1 MENKNNNN
9 LKSHSK
15 KNNHYKP
22 GKYYLNI
29 KKKNII
35 KYEEL
40 IKREKHRKISY
51 FLLFIISN
59 IMTIYNLCLYIIET
73 YITLKE
79 DDKIKL
85 SQYIKIQNLICGLY
99 FIIEYI
105 LILFSKPENSR
116 LKYFFSNE
124 SIFDIITSLPSFVIY
139 FTNKF
144 NLFSFFRVIKTFR
157 CLRILRTMYYF
168 QIIYRE
174 NFDNKYKIDFI
185 YIIIVFLST
194 FIIAGGLLVFLND
207 FTENAFNI
215 ENIHFFDGLYVFFV
229 TATTLGYGDIYP
241 TNFFSR
247 FSIICLIIIFVSIT
261 SKEISNAIQIFD
273 NMKQYKSYNYKEHI
287 IIIANCYINI
297 FDVLYELRRKYLN
310 KRIIVLSNY
319 FSSFPSFEFPYNKVN
334 IVNSKIIDY
343 EILERIN
350 TKFASCIFVFIK
362 KILENEKL
370 EKEKEFLLLKI
381 TQFYPK
387 VPIYIQN
394 ITNSKNSNLENK
406 YNNNQYIKNL
416 FSLSDLKSIIF
427 STSIKNIGYL
437 TFIQNLIFNYYTHQT
452 KLLNEFDIL
461 MKSYFYGSENKIVV
475 EKLPSYFIGFSFYDS
490 MRIIYSKSIS
500 NYFEKIMV
508 SKVINEI
515 KPILLIGIYQDEND
529 NDDKIFFLNNHIEIN
544 NNSYGI
550 FISYNKNQ
558 YVKNILS
565 TFNKI
570 IPLRRVKTIK
580 KDINIYNNKINNA
593 KRRNGIFI
601 TENNNNNNSHL
612 NEIKKEIFN
621 NDEKEIS
628 EKIKF
633 YKRKENM
640 LTGGKNFS
648 IKSTSNNLLFINNF
662 YDLELDEVIGKIQ
675 TMIKNNK
682 FTYNET
688 ICDKIDIESRIYDSS
703 KNEISSIFSNHIII
717 FGYQEGLK
725 NIIKHIKNYFSNN
738 AICIFI
744 DKKENEKVIK
754 IKDTILKFFEQV
766 YLIYGDMTNP
776 KNLYNCSLQ
785 KSIFCLLL
793 ISTINENINDD
804 LKNILCYRI
813 IQKYFQ
819 TKTIIEVWNN
829 SSLKFLGYTPFIS
842 INEFFHPLFIS
853 GKIFLLEHFDKL
865 LPKLYLNEKKTK
877 AWIEFVKLG
886 NNKII
891 DNKTINS
898 NNNIYLLSIDIPEIY
913 IGKDF
918 FSMFCDF
925 ICLENPIVILGLY
938 INDTEEYQIK
948 KKGFDIIIQENIS
961 TNEKIFG
968 NYNYRKLKFQEKN
981 LYYIKKMI
989 ERSLNG
995 KSNSDCVDITHP
1007 YLPVFITNP
1016 PPWFILPKKTS
1027 ILILY
1032 NFDEN
1037 KSNFIFEF
1045 QKNLL
1050 EKIQRRQKK
1059 FSTVNKRLNIR
1070 ERQSHFFNAIY
1081 GLKEKMKEKY
1091 INEFRE
1097 VV

>member
-1 MENKNNNN
+1 
-9 LKSHSK
+9 
-15 KNNHYKP
+15 
-22 GKYYLNI
+22 
-29 KKKNII
+29 
-35 KYEEL
+35 
-40 IKREKHRKISY
+40 
-51 FLLFIISN
+51 
-59 IMTIYNLCLYIIET
+59 MTIFNLVLYVIET
-73 YITLKE
+73 YSTVKE
-79 DDKIKL
+79 NNKIELNIYIKL
-85 SQYIKIQNLICGLY
+85 QNLICGIY
-99 FIIEYI
+99 FTLEYI
-105 LILFSKPENSR
+105 LILFYKPENLR
-116 LKYFFSNE
+116 LKYIFSFE
-124 SIFDIITSLPSFVIY
+124 SISDIITSLPSYIIY
-139 FTNKF
+139 FTNNF
-144 NLFSFFRVIKTFR
+144 SLFCIFRAIKTFR
-157 CLRILRTMYYF
+157 CLRILRTMNYF
-168 QIIYRE
+168 HIIYRE

-185 YIIIVFLST
+185 HITIVFLST
-194 FIIAGGLLVFLND
+194 FIIAGGFLVFLND
-207 FTENAFNI
+207 FSKNAFNI
-215 ENIHFFDGLYVFFV
+215 ENMHFFDGLYVFFV
-229 TATTLGYGDIYP
+229 TATTLGFGDIYP
-241 TNFFSR
+241 TNIFSR
-247 FSIICLIIIFVSIT
+247 LSIIILIIIFVSIT
-261 SKEISNAIQIFD
+261 SKEISKAIEIFD
-273 NMKQYKSYNYKEHI
+273 NMKQYKKFNYKEHI
-287 IIIANCYINI
+287 IVIVYSKVNMFEILYDIKKKY
-297 FDVLYELRRKYLN
+297 FD
-310 KRIIVLSNY
+310 KRIFVLTNIIT
-319 FSSFPSFEFPYNKVN
+319 SFPSFEFPYNKVT
-334 IVNSKIIDY
+334 IINSQIIDY
-343 EILERIN
+343 ELLERVN
-350 TKFASCIFVFIK
+350 TKFASCILIFTK
-362 KILENEKL
+362 KDLESEKL
-370 EKEKEFLLLKI
+370 EKEKEFLILKI

-387 VPIYIQN
+387 IPIYIQN
-394 ITNSKNSNLENK
+394 ITNLKSSNIDNNK
-406 YNNNQYIKNL
+406 YIKNL
-416 FSLSDLKSIIF
+416 LSLSELKSIIF

-437 TFIQNLIFNYYTHQT
+437 TFIQNLIFNYTLQT
-452 KLLNEFDIL
+452 ELINEFNIL
-461 MKSYFYGSENKIVV
+461 MKCYFFGSQNKIVV

-793 ISTINENINDD
+793 ISSINENINDD
-804 LKNILCYRI
+804 LKNILCYRT

-829 SSLKFLGYTPFIS
+829 SSLKFLGYTPLIS

-995 KSNSDCVDITHP
+995 KSNRDCVDITQP

-1016 PPWFILPKKTS
+1016 PPWLILPKKTS

>member
-1 MENKNNNN
+1 
-9 LKSHSK
+9 
-15 KNNHYKP
+15 
-22 GKYYLNI
+22 
-29 KKKNII
+29 
-35 KYEEL
+35 
-40 IKREKHRKISY
+40 
-51 FLLFIISN
+51 
-59 IMTIYNLCLYIIET
+59 
-73 YITLKE
+73 
-79 DDKIKL
+79 
-85 SQYIKIQNLICGLY
+85 
-99 FIIEYI
+99 
-105 LILFSKPENSR
+105 
-116 LKYFFSNE
+116 
-124 SIFDIITSLPSFVIY
+124 
-139 FTNKF
+139 
-144 NLFSFFRVIKTFR
+144 
-157 CLRILRTMYYF
+157 
-168 QIIYRE
+168 
-174 NFDNKYKIDFI
+174 
-185 YIIIVFLST
+185 
-194 FIIAGGLLVFLND
+194 
-207 FTENAFNI
+207 
-215 ENIHFFDGLYVFFV
+215 
-229 TATTLGYGDIYP
+229 
-241 TNFFSR
+241 
-247 FSIICLIIIFVSIT
+247 
-261 SKEISNAIQIFD
+261 
-273 NMKQYKSYNYKEHI
+273 
-287 IIIANCYINI
+287 
-297 FDVLYELRRKYLN
+297 
-310 KRIIVLSNY
+310 
-319 FSSFPSFEFPYNKVN
+319 
-334 IVNSKIIDY
+334 
-343 EILERIN
+343 
-350 TKFASCIFVFIK
+350 
-362 KILENEKL
+362 
-370 EKEKEFLLLKI
+370 
-381 TQFYPK
+381 
-387 VPIYIQN
+387 
-394 ITNSKNSNLENK
+394 
-406 YNNNQYIKNL
+406 
-416 FSLSDLKSIIF
+416 
-427 STSIKNIGYL
+427 
-437 TFIQNLIFNYYTHQT
+437 
-452 KLLNEFDIL
+452 
-461 MKSYFYGSENKIVV
+461 
-475 EKLPSYFIGFSFYDS
+475 
-490 MRIIYSKSIS
+490 
-500 NYFEKIMV
+500 
-508 SKVINEI
+508 
-515 KPILLIGIYQDEND
+515 
-529 NDDKIFFLNNHIEIN
+529 
-544 NNSYGI
+544 
-550 FISYNKNQ
+550 
-558 YVKNILS
+558 
-565 TFNKI
+565 
-570 IPLRRVKTIK
+570 
-580 KDINIYNNKINNA
+580 
-593 KRRNGIFI
+593 
-601 TENNNNNNSHL
+601 
-612 NEIKKEIFN
+612 
-621 NDEKEIS
+621 
-628 EKIKF
+628 
-633 YKRKENM
+633 
-640 LTGGKNFS
+640 
-648 IKSTSNNLLFINNF
+648 
-662 YDLELDEVIGKIQ
+662 
-675 TMIKNNK
+675 MIKNNK

-703 KNEISSIFSNHIII
+703 KNEISSIFSNHILI

-898 NNNIYLLSIDIPEIY
+898 NNNIYLLSIDIPEI
-913 IGKDF
+913 
-918 FSMFCDF
+918 
-925 ICLENPIVILGLY
+925 
-938 INDTEEYQIK
+938 K

-995 KSNSDCVDITHP
+995 KSNRDCVDITHP